1 MNRSVVTIACLST
14 LTAVLGCVSA
24 PFNPEPSAALPSPA
38 ASAIATNVAA
48 SAGPAPAGS
57 VPPAPAASVA
67 PSPAGSAAPKPP
79 AASAPAA
86 AASPKPAAAPAAST
100 APKPA
105 ATPIPYPYKSFYFAY
120 PATWSIVNEVR
131 NPLKLTLKPSKG
143 DAVLSI
149 RELTKTT
156 DLAAQRTRVVAEVG
170 LGLISNT
177 AATLDSSAGF
187 SIIWN
192 RTEDG
197 QSRYHVT
204 RGFIYKETYFEIE
217 ANWYRPSPEMAA
229 IDADVTAL
237 LKTWLWQ

>member
-1 MNRSVVTIACLST
+1 MNRSVVTIACLGT

-57 VPPAPAASVA
+57 VPPSQAA
-67 PSPAGSAAPKPP
+67 SAAPKPP

-149 RELTKTT
+149 RELAKTT

-170 LGLISNT
+170 LGLVSNT

-197 QSRYHVT
+197 RSRYHVT
-204 RGFIYKETYFEIE
+204 RGFIYKETYFELE

-229 IDADVTAL
+229 IDADVAAL